1 MKLNIKLFLFIVM
14 LSTAI
19 YGQAEYVNVENPVYG
34 FLQRME
40 SQQIIHNYYSFE
52 LPKTRKKIARYLKQV
67 IANKNQLDKID
78 RKILDDY
85 ITEFELE
92 LYGTLKQ
99 SQYNPFGNNYNYLSQ
114 KEKHLYFIADSGK
127 MNIFFTGLVNFGGII
142 NNNVENA
149 NNYSSGQYSYGAE
162 FRGTALNHFGF
173 FYSGL
178 VGSTFGDRKA
188 TLLDKKISYNFRYNY
203 LSKVDFDRTIAG
215 YITADFDI
223 VKFKFGRD
231 RFKIGY
237 GPIKSFLSDNSET
250 FTSLSMKIEYKSMN
264 IFTFF
269 GKLLGDSGLDTSYS
283 AGNIRTVEDKFIAYN
298 HIGFTVSD
306 ALNFGVGEFIIY
318 GQRGIDLSYL
328 NPFVVY
334 KLVQNDEKDRDNANV
349 FVDFNTKF
357 IKGLKIYGSI
367 LLDDLE
373 FSKIGT
379 GYWGNQLLYNFGFY
393 SSNLYKYLPLDF
405 QFEYI
410 KVDPFVFTHK
420 KHRNTFSQDGR
431 PLSGVLNPNSEL
443 FFTKFDYRFTYRF
456 SVAVSFAY
464 TIHGANPLNP
474 DGSVKENV
482 GGDLNLGHRIFDA
495 KYFTFLGGD
504 REYIRRF
511 ETMVKYE
518 PFNNYV
524 ASLRIAYVNESLQ
537 NAIHNKRLEA
547 FFKVKLRF

>member
-1 MKLNIKLFLFIVM
+1 
-14 LSTAI
+14 
-19 YGQAEYVNVENPVYG
+19 
-34 FLQRME
+34 
-40 SQQIIHNYYSFE
+40 
-52 LPKTRKKIARYLKQV
+52 
-67 IANKNQLDKID
+67 
-78 RKILDDY
+78 
-85 ITEFELE
+85 
-92 LYGTLKQ
+92 
-99 SQYNPFGNNYNYLSQ
+99 
-114 KEKHLYFIADSGK
+114 
-127 MNIFFTGLVNFGGII
+127 
-142 NNNVENA
+142 
-149 NNYSSGQYSYGAE
+149 
-162 FRGTALNHFGF
+162 
-173 FYSGL
+173 
-178 VGSTFGDRKA
+178 
-188 TLLDKKISYNFRYNY
+188 
-203 LSKVDFDRTIAG
+203 
-215 YITADFDI
+215 
-223 VKFKFGRD
+223 
-231 RFKIGY
+231 
-237 GPIKSFLSDNSET
+237 
-250 FTSLSMKIEYKSMN
+250 
-264 IFTFF
+264 
-269 GKLLGDSGLDTSYS
+269 
-283 AGNIRTVEDKFIAYN
+283 
-298 HIGFTVSD
+298 
-306 ALNFGVGEFIIY
+306 
-318 GQRGIDLSYL
+318 
-328 NPFVVY
+328 VVY

>member
-1 MKLNIKLFLFIVM
+1 MKLNIKLFLFILM
-14 LSTAI
+14 LSTVI

-40 SQQIIHNYYSFE
+40 SQQIIHDYYSLE
-52 LPKTRKKIARYLKQV
+52 LPKTRKKIAGYLKQV

-78 RKILDDY
+78 REILEDY
-85 ITEFELE
+85 KTEFELE
-92 LYGTLKQ
+92 LFGTLKK
-99 SQYNPFGNNYNYLSQ
+99 SQYNPFGKDYNFLSQ
-114 KEKHLYFIADSGK
+114 KEKHLYYVADSGK
-127 MNIFFTGLVNFGGII
+127 INIFFTGLVNLGNISDH
-142 NNNVENA
+142 NVENSQDF
-149 NNYSSGQYSYGAE
+149 NSTQYSYGAE

-178 VGSTFGDRKA
+178 VGSTFGDREA
-188 TLLDKKISYNFRYNY
+188 ALLDKKLSYNFRFNN
-203 LSKVDFDRTIAG
+203 LSQFDFDRTIAG

-231 RFKIGY
+231 RFNIGY
-237 GPIKSFLSDNSET
+237 GPIKSFISDNSET
-250 FTSLSMKIEYKSMN
+250 FTSFSMKIEYKSMN

-328 NPFVVY
+328 NPFAIY
-334 KLVQNDEKDRDNANV
+334 KLVQNDEKDRDNASL

-373 FSKIGT
+373 FNKIGT
-379 GYWGNQLLYNFGFY
+379 GYWGNQLLYDVGFY
-393 SSNLYKYLPLDF
+393 SSNLYKYLPMDF

-410 KVDPFVFTHK
+410 KIDPLVFTHR

-431 PLSGVLNPNSEL
+431 ALSGILNPNSEM
-443 FFTKFDYRFTYRF
+443 FFSRFDYRFTNRLNI
-456 SVAVSFAY
+456 SASFAY
-464 TIHGANPLNP
+464 TIHGANPMNP

-482 GGDLNLGHRIFDA
+482 GGDLNLGHRKFDPE
-495 KYFTFLGGD
+495 YLTFLGGD

-511 ETMVKYE
+511 ETTIKYE
-518 PFNNYV
+518 PFNNYA
-524 ASLRIAYVNESLQ
+524 ASLRFAYVNESLQ
-537 NAIHNKRLEA
+537 NDIHNKRIETY
-547 FFKVKLRF
+547 FFVKLRF